1 MQIKSIH
8 LENFKGVKDRNYSL
22 GKYTRI
28 SGMNRLG
35 KTTIATAWY
44 WMLMDRDYK
53 LHSNPNVKP
62 DDMEECI
69 PTITAVL
76 DINGKEVTISKQ
88 QKIKASKPDSKGAGN
103 VANTYLINAVPKT
116 KRDFEAYLEDLG
128 LSFDKFLVCSH
139 PDSFMGQKKD
149 DMRKLLF
156 LMASEKSD
164 YDIAVMSDETADVAK
179 LLIDYKYEEIEAM
192 QKASKK
198 KAIEQV
204 EAIPNQIIGLEKA
217 KVDIDTAELELAKK
231 SLEEK
236 LSEIDSK
243 IANSGNAVS
252 DLMSEEMQ
260 LQMDM
265 SVIMQ
270 NMNKELLEKRKEAE
284 DGLRWL
290 ENEIKG
296 YIVSISDNENLIS
309 AIKTA
314 IETAEKKRSELGAEY
329 KVAAERTFDE
339 SKWVFDENST
349 ICSLCGQTLPED
361 KIAEIKADFESR
373 KEKAKDDFMVQK
385 NSDMEEIKAQGF
397 KQKGIIEDLT
407 AKNTSLLEDISNL
420 KIQEQT
426 ALEKQSELSKRLEEL
441 PAEADYSQN
450 EEYVKLKSK
459 HDEVKA
465 KIESM
470 KSSADVADT
479 FKQERKVL
487 VDELETI
494 KAEIAKAFNN
504 VHIDEQI
511 VELQEKQRDYEQ
523 AKTDA
528 EKILYQLSLV
538 SRKKNELLVEEI
550 NNHFGVVK
558 WVLFDYQKN
567 GEYKEV
573 CIPTIDG
580 KRFGEST
587 NTGREIEAKLDI
599 CNSFQKFFGMQLPI
613 FLDKAESLNDCYMPK
628 LDCQLITLKV
638 RDALYMDD
646 SGSIHTKGELL
657 KSVVDNMVDKDGKP
671 LTEGEKVLIA
681 MSNPSFPLDG
691 YTCIDDG
698 SLKVEVLE

>member
-1 MQIKSIH
+1 MQIKSIS
-8 LENFKGVKDRNYSL
+8 LENFKGAKDRNYSL

-44 WMLMDRDYK
+44 WMMMDRDYD
-53 LHSNPNVKP
+53 LHSNPNIRP
-62 DDMEECI
+62 DNVEECI
-69 PTITAVL
+69 PKVTAVL
-76 DINGKEVTISKQ
+76 DFNGKEVTISKQ
-88 QKIKASKPDSKGAGN
+88 QKRKISKPDSKG
-103 VANTYLINAVPKT
+103 VSKVTLTNTYLVNEVPKT
-116 KRDFEAYLEDLG
+116 ERDFKAYLEELG
-128 LSFDKFLVCSH
+128 LVFDNFLVCSH
-139 PDSFMGQKKD
+139 PNVFTNQKTA
-149 DMRKLLF
+149 DMRKMLF
-156 LMASEKSD
+156 KMASEKSD
-164 YDIAVMSDETADVAK
+164 YDIAAISKETADVAK
-179 LLIDYKYEEIEAM
+179 LLSDYKYEEIEAM

-217 KVDIDTAELELAKK
+217 KVDVDTAEHELAKTD
-231 SLEEK
+231 LERRIA
-236 LSEIDSK
+236 EIDEK
-243 IANSGNAVS
+243 ISNSGSAVS
-252 DLMSEEMQ
+252 DLMSAEMQ

-270 NMNKELLEKRKEAE
+270 NMNKELLEKRKELE
-284 DGLRWL
+284 GSLRWF

-296 YIVSISDNENLIS
+296 ISLDISGTENQIS
-309 AIKTA
+309 SNKTA
-314 IETAEKKRSELGAEY
+314 IETAEKKRSELGTEY
-329 KVAAERTFDE
+329 KAAAERTFDE

-361 KIAEIKADFESR
+361 KIAEIKADFENR

-426 ALEKQSELSKRLEEL
+426 ALEKQSELSKQLEEL

-470 KSSADVADT
+470 KSSTDVADA

-487 VDELETI
+487 VDELEAV

-511 VELQEKQRDYEQ
+511 VELQEKQREYEQ
-523 AKTDA
+523 VKADA

-599 CNSFQKFFGMQLPI
+599 CNSFQKFFGMELPI
-613 FLDKAESLNDCYMPK
+613 FLDGAESLSDCYMPK
-628 LDCQLITLKV
+628 LDCQLITLNV
-638 RDALYMDD
+638 
-646 SGSIHTKGELL
+646 TE
-657 KSVVDNMVDKDGKP
+657 DK
-671 LTEGEKVLIA
+671 E
-681 MSNPSFPLDG
+681 
-691 YTCIDDG
+691 
-698 SLKVEVLE
+698 LKVEVLE